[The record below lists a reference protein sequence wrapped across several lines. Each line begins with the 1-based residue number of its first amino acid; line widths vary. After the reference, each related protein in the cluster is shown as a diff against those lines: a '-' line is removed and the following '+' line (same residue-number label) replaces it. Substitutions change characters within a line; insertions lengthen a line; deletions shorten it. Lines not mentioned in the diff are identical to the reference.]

1 MGGKGALAWFTAW
14 ARKRAVRA
22 REERVPQGASIQDV
36 ATGGFQTACCVLRKK
51 IPIGALGALWGQKLQ
66 DNSLSCDYLVW
77 QAALI
82 NQRSQ
87 LF

>member
-1 MGGKGALAWFTAW
+1 
-14 ARKRAVRA
+14 
-22 REERVPQGASIQDV
+22 
-36 ATGGFQTACCVLRKK
+36 VLRKK
-51 IPIGALGALWGQKLQ
+51 ASIGALGVLSGQKLQ

-82 NQRSQ
+82 NPRGQ

>member
-1 MGGKGALAWFTAW
+1 MGGGGAAAWFTAL

-22 REERVPQGASIQDV
+22 REERVPQGASTQDV
-36 ATGGFQTACCVLRKK
+36 ATGGHETARCVLRKK
-51 IPIGALGALWGQKLQ
+51 ASIGALGVLSGQKLQ

-82 NQRSQ
+82 NPRGQ